1 MKETWKDIAGYEGLY
16 QISNLGNVRRM
27 NGPARKTLA
36 ININRDG
43 YETVHLSNGK
53 DKRFMVHRLVAQA
66 FISNPG
72 NKPQV
77 NHIDGDKTNNSTKN
91 LEWVTPSENVKHA
104 FSIGLKLPTGGVQP
118 KHILCVETGEI
129 YPSTWAVARAFNKT
143 SQAGLYWALKDKN
156 HTAWGFHWKYA

>member
-16 QISNLGNVRRM
+16 QVSNLGNVRRM
-27 NGPARKTLA
+27 NGPTRKTLA

-43 YETVHLSNGK
+43 YETVHLSNGNG
-53 DKRFMVHRLVAQA
+53 KRFMVHRLVAQA